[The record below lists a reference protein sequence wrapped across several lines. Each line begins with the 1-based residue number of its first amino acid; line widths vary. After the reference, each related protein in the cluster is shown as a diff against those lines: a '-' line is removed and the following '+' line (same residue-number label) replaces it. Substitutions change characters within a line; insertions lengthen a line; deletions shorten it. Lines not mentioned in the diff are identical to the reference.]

1 MPDALVVSS
10 ILPVAGLA
18 MGGSAVTVKGR
29 GFRDLGGVYCTFGA
43 SAPVIA
49 ERTPPPPPPR
59 PLGGVDGSVRLVNGG
74 GLLNQGRVEIY
85 HDGQWGTVCDDFWDM
100 NDARVVCRQLGFPGA
115 LNFTLH
121 GAFGHGSG
129 PIWLDNVR
137 CDPFEER
144 LDRCSS
150 LGWGVHN
157 CDHHEDA
164 GVICAPMPTTSTPSP
179 PPTDPPSTELPWSR
193 LDDFQL
199 TRSPHGA
206 HLDDLAAS
214 PLELLRGFKKVIVP
228 EMNTGQLVTV
238 LRAGP
243 DPEPVPRPTTE
254 ALVAAAAAAKQSP
267 TLYAMVEAGKHAR
280 EPGWM
285 KIANP
290 ACGLAGALLGAM
302 LARRQRPS
310 R

>member
-1 MPDALVVSS
+1 
-10 ILPVAGLA
+10 
-18 MGGSAVTVKGR
+18 
-29 GFRDLGGVYCTFGA
+29 
-43 SAPVIA
+43 
-49 ERTPPPPPPR
+49 
-59 PLGGVDGSVRLVNGG
+59 
-74 GLLNQGRVEIY
+74 
-85 HDGQWGTVCDDFWDM
+85 M

-179 PPTDPPSTELPWSR
+179 PPTDPPSPELPWSR

-206 HLDDLAAS
+206 HLDYLAAS
-214 PLELLRGFKKVIVP
+214 PIELLRGFNESEVFNEFVCLSP
-228 EMNTGQLVTV
+228 SLE
-238 LRAGP
+238 
-243 DPEPVPRPTTE
+243 E
-254 ALVAAAAAAKQSP
+254 ALGRHAPRVIIRTVELVI
-267 TLYAMVEAGKHAR
+267 TLNGGDAYSAVGRNFTYYMD
-280 EPGWM
+280 
-285 KIANP
+285 
-290 ACGLAGALLGAM
+290 
-302 LARRQRPS
+302 
-310 R
+310 